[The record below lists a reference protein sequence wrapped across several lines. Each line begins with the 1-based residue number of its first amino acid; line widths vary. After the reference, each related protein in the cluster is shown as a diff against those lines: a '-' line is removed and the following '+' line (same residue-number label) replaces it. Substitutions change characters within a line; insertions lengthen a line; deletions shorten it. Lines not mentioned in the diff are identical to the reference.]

1 MKQPKEAQDI
11 ISCKNKGTGSKQ
23 KSKEP
28 NTKEVFRKKKK
39 HEIKTNYRTTNPC
52 LIQQWFGHSN
62 FSSFLKVFVRVRE
75 GPVPNPSYAAAP
87 LYNGAMPKTRNQTP
101 PKFWKS
107 SDLDPNFA
115 VQVHLE
121 PKTLKQTQTDAKEV
135 AETKQQQ
142 RRHFLIPSLV
152 LNEF

>member
-1 MKQPKEAQDI
+1 MKQPKEAQGI
-11 ISCKNKGTGSKQ
+11 ISCKSKGTGSKQ

-28 NTKEVFRKKKK
+28 NTKEVFRKKKR

-62 FSSFLKVFVRVRE
+62 FSSFQKVFVWVRE

-101 PKFWKS
+101 PNFWKS